1 MTSRIGR
8 AGPLVS
14 AILLTAAG
22 CSHEEPYVRDGRLG
36 EAPAPA
42 PSDIVQR
49 IVLIGDAGA
58 PSVRGEPVLELLSE
72 VTAEVAERT
81 VVVFL
86 GDNIYPAGLPA
97 EDTRGRA
104 AAERA
109 LGAQIE
115 AVGDARAVFVPGNH
129 DWANSGPDGFAAIR
143 RQAAWVAAH
152 GNAAM
157 SPSSGCP
164 GPEVHDLPGVRLV
177 TLDTQ
182 WPLHDYERGTECS
195 VESATLTSALAPAD
209 GRPVVVTGHHPLRS
223 QGPHGG
229 FHSLEEW
236 IVPSR
241 WMGPGWARRLPP
253 LPGLR
258 PLSRY
263 WNRSEHDFISSENR
277 RLRSQLSSAL
287 SARPPLVYAAGHE
300 HSLQVFDGGDV
311 ASMLVVSGAGSS
323 DQTTP
328 VGHDQSTLFAHTHPG
343 FMVLDIMDGQ
353 ALLRVLEP
361 GADGAVYW
369 KGLPLR

>member
-1 MTSRIGR
+1 MTSRIRR
-8 AGPLVS
+8 AGPLLAVT
-14 AILLTAAG
+14 LLAAAG
-22 CSHEEPYVRDGRLG
+22 CSHEEPYVRDGRQG
-36 EAPAPA
+36 EAPVPA
-42 PSDIVQR
+42 PEEVVQR
-49 IVLIGDAGA
+49 VVLIGDAGA
-58 PSVRGEPVLELLSE
+58 PAVRGEPVLELLNDLVSE
-72 VTAEVAERT
+72 APDRT
-81 VVVFL
+81 VVAFL

-97 EDTRGRA
+97 EDAPGRA

-115 AVGDARAVFVPGNH
+115 ATGDARAVFIAGNH
-129 DWANSGPDGFAAIR
+129 DWANSGPDGLSAIR

-152 GNAAM
+152 GGAVM
-157 SPSSGCP
+157 SPGPGCP
-164 GPEVHDLPGVRLV
+164 GPAVHDLPGVRLV

-182 WPLHDYERGTECS
+182 WPLHDYERDGECS
-195 VESATLTSALAPAD
+195 SAAATMSSALAPAD
-209 GRPVVVTGHHPLRS
+209 GRPVVVAGHHPLRS

-236 IVPSR
+236 VIPSR
-241 WMGPGWARRLPP
+241 WYGPGWARRLPP

-263 WNRSEHDFISSENR
+263 WNRSSQDLISSENR
-277 RLRSQLSSAL
+277 RLRARISSAL

-328 VGHDQSTLFAHTHPG
+328 VGHDETTLFAHSHPG
-343 FMVLDIMDGQ
+343 FMVIDIMDGL

-361 GADGAVYW
+361 GADGAVFW
-369 KGLPLR
+369 TGLPLR